1 MPDFPRRRVM
11 LQFCCNKLSE
21 REMVAMVK
29 VLLGAIAT
37 VIAVVVMLAA
47 SAEGSPR
54 VLACKPSVD
63 SNRKTVIA
71 FYELA
76 LVNLK
81 PRAGFERYAS
91 PDFIEHKPDV
101 PHGTRE
107 STITFLEELIAGMPK
122 PRWEILRT
130 IAEGDMVFLHA
141 RFTPAEGAKPYA
153 VADVFRLKNCKIVEH
168 WDVVAGP
175 PEEQRNPN
183 SRF

>member
-1 MPDFPRRRVM
+1 M
-11 LQFCCNKLSE
+11 LQFGWNKHSE
-21 REMVAMVK
+21 REMVTMLK
-29 VLLGAIAT
+29 GPLGVIASA
-37 VIAVVVMLAA
+37 IAVVALLAG
-47 SAEGSPR
+47 SATGSPKTST
-54 VLACKPSVD
+54 CKASID
-63 SNRKTVIA
+63 ANRKTVIA

-101 PHGTRE
+101 PDGTRE
-107 STITFLEELIAGMPK
+107 ATITFLEELIAGMPR

-141 RFTPAEGAKPYA
+141 RFTPAEGAQPYA